1 MVVVFMVE
9 AGAEDFIAV
18 AHSAGA
24 VVSEARGLS
33 VAERTAVAL
42 AAHGRSVGAGI
53 GADTAEH
60 AASDPAVIVER
71 TGVETASH
79 LEAGHRTDSGAAL
92 ALVVV
97 PTAGAA
103 ARPMGTGTPLMGLE
117 VLRAARADF
126 ATRRRRMATGIPS
139 AARAEISG
147 QADLATEDS
156 VTEDSGTADSDL
168 KEASAE
174 VAGVGA
180 DAGVVDSAGDLA

>member
-1 MVVVFMVE
+1 VVVAVFTVV

-18 AHSAGA
+18 AHS
-24 VVSEARGLS
+24 
-33 VAERTAVAL
+33 AVAL

-60 AASDPAVIVER
+60 AASDPAVMVGR
-71 TGVETASH
+71 TGVEAASH
-79 LEAGHRTDSGAAL
+79 LEAGHRTDSGADL
-92 ALVVV
+92 ALVAVR
-97 PTAGAA
+97 TAGAA
-103 ARPMGTGTPLMGLE
+103 ARPMGTGTPLVGLE
-117 VLRAARADF
+117 VLRAAQADF

-139 AARAEISG
+139 AAPAEISG
-147 QADLATEDS
+147 RADLATEGS